1 MSVFQALSSKGA
13 AAARSTSRLCFTAGV
28 LVPDTLMLPGHVCA
42 LPKTTALLGSVS
54 CFSGHNR
61 GLETAR
67 SKAGHDRHRVRST
80 PGDHSLSTN
89 GKLTATSDPGNPKGT
104 WFATGRSS
112 TGRGPE
118 TVASASST
126 KWRHVFHFLSH
137 VAFVKVL
144 RKPKGST
151 EGIMVKVLP

>member
-1 MSVFQALSSKGA
+1 M
-13 AAARSTSRLCFTAGV
+13 
-28 LVPDTLMLPGHVCA
+28 PDTLTLPGHVCA

-67 SKAGHDRHRVRST
+67 SKAGHDSHRVRST

-89 GKLTATSDPGNPKGT
+89 GKLTVTSDPGNPKGT

-112 TGRGPE
+112 TGHGPE

-137 VAFVKVL
+137 VALVKVL